1 MLCPN
6 SHYLDNSI
14 RISFALFLYH
24 RYGCVLNDDD
34 DDGNGDG
41 YLDQL
46 VMMAMVTKRRQVRRP
61 RKEMT
66 RPPAIRARLPL
77 ILPTCETCAIFL
89 CCDNISD
96 NHISINITIVH
107 HCLSLIL
114 KDLSSLSA
122 FRVLPS
128 DEGAQTCLRCETT
141 QTWININ
148 QIVPMWLPQALNQ
161 ALRRQCTCVSYL
173 RAK

>member
-14 RISFALFLYH
+14 FLNH
-24 RYGCVLNDDD
+24 RYGCVLD
-34 DDGNGDG
+34 DDGDDGNDDG

-46 VMMAMVTKRRQVRRP
+46 VMMTMVTAMVTKRRQVRRP

-77 ILPTCETCAIFL
+77 ILPTCETCANFL

-96 NHISINITIVH
+96 NHISINIHH
-107 HCLSLIL
+107 HCQSLFVTISKVL
-114 KDLSSLSA
+114 FSLSA

-141 QTWININ
+141 QTWNNIN
-148 QIVPMWLPQALNQ
+148 QNVLHFEESVASTHFSNRD
-161 ALRRQCTCVSYL
+161 LRVVNERG
-173 RAK
+173 